1 MMIAL
6 RVKMG
11 LNLNPV
17 FKLSKQYSTKRDAAI
32 LSDLLLNRNN

>member
-6 RVKMG
+6 RVNMG
-11 LNLNPV
+11 LNLKAA

-32 LSDLLLNRNN
+32 LSDLLMNRNN